1 MSPYRTIFFLLIFSL
16 LYSSCSTTKGLRKH
30 TNLSN
35 NPIKNF
41 TVFDNDYESLLFK
54 ARIKIYKNDYT
65 GLILIKKIASDT
77 STHIVF
83 LSEIGLNMLDLKYKN
98 DEFELVSVKD
108 FLNKPRLIKTIQN
121 DFRMLV
127 QDLDVIDYYTIKK
140 SKSEASSVLKFKH
153 KSQRY
158 SYFYGPNSDLYEIWR
173 KSGLFKTVATMGGEG
188 KMLIEISHRGIKLD
202 INLEELE
209 RLNDYADN

>member
-1 MSPYRTIFFLLIFSL
+1 MSQYRTIFFLLIFSQL
-16 LYSSCSTTKGLRKH
+16 FFSCSTTKGLKEHSSYREI
-30 TNLSN
+30 L
-35 NPIKNF
+35 IKNSSIL
-41 TVFDNDYESLLFK
+41 NDEYESLLFK

-65 GLILIKKIASDT
+65 GLFLIKKIASDT

-83 LSEIGLNMLDLKYKN
+83 LSEVGLNMLDLKYKN

-188 KMLIEISHRGIKLD
+188 KMLIEFSHRGIKLD